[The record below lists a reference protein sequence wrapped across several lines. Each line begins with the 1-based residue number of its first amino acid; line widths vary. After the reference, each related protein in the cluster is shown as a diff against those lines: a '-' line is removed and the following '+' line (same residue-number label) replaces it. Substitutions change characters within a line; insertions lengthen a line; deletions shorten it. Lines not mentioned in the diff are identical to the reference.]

1 MATSDAAAIRG
12 WMVAAATPKITNK
25 TAIPAGELAELPG
38 IMMDAVLFYT
48 GVMVTMEGESRAG

>member
-12 WMVAAATPKITNK
+12 WTVAALIGAAATPKITNK

-38 IMMDAVLFYT
+38 IMMDAVLFRLTWQQY
-48 GVMVTMEGESRAG
+48 